1 MKHSSTKQD
10 FPVLLFITLYELVL
24 IIKSVNK
31 ILWCDY
37 QVKLTSF
44 ELLRVL

>member
-1 MKHSSTKQD
+1 MKHLSTEQD

-24 IIKSVNK
+24 ITKSVNK

-44 ELLRVL
+44 ALL

>member
-10 FPVLLFITLYELVL
+10 FSVLLFITLYELVL

-44 ELLRVL
+44 VLL

>member
-1 MKHSSTKQD
+1 MKHSSTEQD

-24 IIKSVNK
+24 FTKSVNK

-37 QVKLTSF
+37 QVKLTF
-44 ELLRVL
+44 FALL